1 MPVYVRGLGLVRET
15 GGREVLKAYERYLV
29 ARLLGAPLIAGLLCL
44 LWRSAETAL
53 YGFSQVSVVDSV
65 VDVILSWIWA
75 GRIADRM
82 FIDPIA
88 KEETDK
94 FMKALLKDG
103 DLDA

>member
-1 MPVYVRGLGLVRET
+1 M
-15 GGREVLKAYERYLV
+15 LKAYERYLV
-29 ARLLGAPLIAGLLCL
+29 ARLLGAPLIAVLLRL

-88 KEETDK
+88 KEKTDK
-94 FMKALLKDG
+94 FMEALLKDG

>member
-1 MPVYVRGLGLVRET
+1 M
-15 GGREVLKAYERYLV
+15 LKAYTRYLV
-29 ARLLGAPLIAGLLCL
+29 ARILGTPIIAVLLCL

-53 YGFSQVSVVDSV
+53 YGFSQVSVIDTVA
-65 VDVILSWIWA
+65 DVILSWIWA

-94 FMKALLKDG
+94 FMNALLKDG
-103 DLDA
+103 DQDA

>member
-1 MPVYVRGLGLVRET
+1 M
-15 GGREVLKAYERYLV
+15 LKAYTRYLV
-29 ARLLGAPLIAGLLCL
+29 ARILGTPIIAVLLCL
-44 LWRSAETAL
+44 LCRSAETAL

-94 FMKALLKDG
+94 FMNALLKDS
-103 DLDA
+103 DQDV

>member
-1 MPVYVRGLGLVRET
+1 M
-15 GGREVLKAYERYLV
+15 LKAYAKYLV
-29 ARLLGAPLIAGLLCL
+29 AQILGTPIIAVLLCL

-53 YGFSQVSVVDSV
+53 YGFSQVSVIDTVA
-65 VDVILSWIWA
+65 DVILSWIWA

-94 FMKALLKDG
+94 FMAALLKDG

>member
-1 MPVYVRGLGLVRET
+1 M
-15 GGREVLKAYERYLV
+15 LKAYTRCLV
-29 ARLLGAPLIAGLLCL
+29 ARILGTPIIAVLLCL

-53 YGFSQVSVVDSV
+53 YGFSQVSVIDTVA
-65 VDVILSWIWA
+65 DVILSWIWA

-82 FIDPIA
+82 FIDPTA

-94 FMKALLKDG
+94 FMEVLLKDG

>member
-1 MPVYVRGLGLVRET
+1 M
-15 GGREVLKAYERYLV
+15 LKAYTKYLA
-29 ARLLGAPLIAGLLCL
+29 ARVLGTPLIAVLLCL

-53 YGFSQVSVVDSV
+53 YGFSQVSVIDTVA
-65 VDVILSWIWA
+65 DVILSWIWA

-94 FMKALLKDG
+94 FMNALLKDG
-103 DLDA
+103 DQDA

>member
-1 MPVYVRGLGLVRET
+1 MPKEKRMWDN
-15 GGREVLKAYERYLV
+15 VLTIV
-29 ARLLGAPLIAGLLCL
+29 MVLLCL

-53 YGFSQVSVVDSV
+53 YGFSQVSVIDTVA
-65 VDVILSWIWA
+65 DVILSWIWA

-94 FMKALLKDG
+94 FMAALLKDG

>member
-1 MPVYVRGLGLVRET
+1 M
-15 GGREVLKAYERYLV
+15 LKAYTRYLV
-29 ARLLGAPLIAGLLCL
+29 ARILGTPIIAVLLCL

-53 YGFSQVSVVDSV
+53 YGFSQVSVIDTVA
-65 VDVILSWIWA
+65 DVILSWIWA

-94 FMKALLKDG
+94 FMNALLKDS
-103 DLDA
+103 DQDA

>member
-1 MPVYVRGLGLVRET
+1 M
-15 GGREVLKAYERYLV
+15 LKAYERYLV
-29 ARLLGAPLIAGLLCL
+29 ARLLGAPLIAVLLCL

-53 YGFSQVSVVDSV
+53 YGFSQVSVIDTVA
-65 VDVILSWIWA
+65 DVILSWIWA

-94 FMKALLKDG
+94 FMEALLKDG

>member
-1 MPVYVRGLGLVRET
+1 M
-15 GGREVLKAYERYLV
+15 LKAYTRYLV
-29 ARLLGAPLIAGLLCL
+29 ARILGTPIIAVLLCL

-88 KEETDK
+88 KEETEK
-94 FMKALLKDG
+94 FMNTLLKDS
-103 DLDA
+103 DQDA

>member
-15 GGREVLKAYERYLV
+15 GGREMLKAYTKYLV
-29 ARLLGAPLIAGLLCL
+29 ARVLGTPLIAVLLCL

-53 YGFSQVSVVDSV
+53 YGFSQVSVIDTVA
-65 VDVILSWIWA
+65 DVILSWIWA

-94 FMKALLKDG
+94 FMEALLKDG

>member
-1 MPVYVRGLGLVRET
+1 M
-15 GGREVLKAYERYLV
+15 LKAYAGYLV
-29 ARLLGAPLIAGLLCL
+29 ARILGTPISAVLLCL

-53 YGFSQVSVVDSV
+53 YGFSQVSVVDTV
-65 VDVILSWIWA
+65 ADVILSWIWA

-82 FIDPIA
+82 FIGPIA

-94 FMKALLKDG
+94 FMEALLKDG

>member
-1 MPVYVRGLGLVRET
+1 M
-15 GGREVLKAYERYLV
+15 LKAYTKYLV
-29 ARLLGAPLIAGLLCL
+29 ARVLGTPLIAVLLCL
-44 LWRSAETAL
+44 LWRGAETAL
-53 YGFSQVSVVDSV
+53 YGFSQVSAIDTVA
-65 VDVILSWIWA
+65 DVILSWIWA

-94 FMKALLKDG
+94 FMEALLKDG